1 MKRRI
6 CITTVAVAITLIA
19 SSCFGSCFGCGGY
32 EGGESPE
39 PITYTVQYT
48 DDGGVHTVTVTKGE
62 PYSISAIPEKF
73 GYEFLGLFDAETGGT
88 KFVNAQGS
96 SVSPFNDNASI
107 VLYPQ
112 YKAKVYTL
120 VLDYQG
126 AEISG
131 ARQFTVNYGENLPE
145 LPKNLKLDYHDF
157 LGWYTAKDCGGTQ
170 VADKYGLVP
179 VVSDVNEKNFDLSV
193 DSTIIYLY
201 AGFNAKTYTVT
212 FNYGAGEESEEVKVE
227 HGTPI
232 KSVITTKRDKNGWGV
247 LTWSKLPND
256 TTGSG
261 IFDGKVTDDL
271 VLYAVEYAPVIE
283 LDANG
288 GKEIAAVVARAGE
301 EVVLPVPVRANYKF
315 VYWADEKGNKTDIVT
330 MPENGARLKAV
341 WRAKIVFDENG
352 GSEVEDICVATGE
365 NITLP
370 VPEKE
375 GYIFAGWY
383 TVDKEKYDATKMPSA
398 SIKLKAGWYKT
409 EYVKVVVS
417 DFNDYG
423 GYHRVDGSNTFNS
436 NPDTSVDLSKYIPN
450 GGKIV
455 VCFHIKVLCV
465 YKNATGNINYRIYGT
480 GKRTE
485 AYFKGNGSFGVADS
499 TSYREF
505 SSWNTLTLSSSRLYI
520 WFAGECTS
528 GASWFKTTDFWF
540 DLYYPNT
547 SYLYL

>member
-112 YKAKVYTL
+112 YKAKEYTL

-157 LGWYTAKDCGGTQ
+157 SGWYTAKDCEGTQ

-179 VVSDVNEKNFDLSV
+179 VVSEVNEKNFNLSV

-201 AGFNAKTYTVT
+201 AGFKAKTYTVT

-383 TVDKEKYDATKMPSA
+383 TVDKEKYDASKMPSA
-398 SIKLKAGWYKT
+398 SVILKAGWYKT
-409 EYVKVVVS
+409 EQTKVVIDTKNAISINSVM
-417 DFNDYG
+417 DRG
-423 GYHRVDGSNTFNS
+423 GPYA
-436 NPDTSVDLSKYIPN
+436 SVDLSKYVPN
-450 GGKIV
+450 GGKVTII
-455 VCFHIKVLCV
+455 FHIQIVCTSST
-465 YKNATGNINYRIYGT
+465 NTGTNDNIQFRIYESS
-480 GKRTE
+480 KRTE
-485 AYFKGNGSFGVADS
+485 AYFRGMGVFEGMKNKQYKPFSCQS
-499 TSYREF
+499 TLD
-505 SSWNTLTLSSSRLYI
+505 LTSGQVYI
-520 WFAGECTS
+520 WFVNENTTGRDL
-528 GASWFKTTDFWF
+528 WFRAKDLWF